1 MKVLVMAKSPV
12 PGAVKTRMCPPLDEG
27 EAAELATSALAD
39 TLGAVAASGANE
51 RWIALDGAP
60 GDWLP
65 PGFRVIDQR
74 GSTFSARL
82 QDAWDVVGGP
92 TLQIGMDTP
101 QVSPALLD
109 NSCAALLDSP
119 GAVLG
124 HAHDGGWWALGM
136 HQTHR
141 GVFAGIAMSTPETGS
156 HQSERLRRLGL
167 GPRLLPLL
175 RDVDQWE
182 DALAVA
188 RDCATGSFAR
198 TVTHLASR
206 KDALR

>member
-1 MKVLVMAKSPV
+1 MAKSPV
-12 PGAVKTRMCPPLDEG
+12 PGAVKTRMCPPLLED
-27 EAAELATSALAD
+27 EAADLAASALAD
-39 TLGAVAASGANE
+39 TLGAVAASGADE
-51 RWIALDGAP
+51 CWIALDGAP

-65 PGFRVIDQR
+65 RGFRVINQR
-74 GSTFSARL
+74 GSTFADRL
-82 QDAWDVVGGP
+82 QHAWDTVGGP

-101 QVSPALLD
+101 QVSSTLLD
-109 NSCAALLDSP
+109 ESCAALLASP

-136 HQTHR
+136 HQAHR
-141 GVFAGIAMSTPETGS
+141 RVFTGIAMSTPQTGS
-156 HQSERLRRLGL
+156 HQSERLYSLGL
-167 GPRLLPLL
+167 GPHLLPPL

-198 TVTHLASR
+198 TVTRLASR
-206 KDALR
+206 KDVRQ